1 MYTFCS
7 CDATMI
13 PDVDHHQ
20 YFSFWDPWLQHY
32 KRISRHTWTAFS
44 SLTFICLLTCERAF
58 FFDFF
63 FYGSILMSER
73 ISGRHALRTSSHPRQ
88 QHTTSRSSLCWVSSS
103 AGLHFLGD
111 TGLRARHLYFYALLH
126 SRRWLAAL
134 ASSCFRAP
142 GNLHS
147 LVKLR
152 FTASQKSKRTVL
164 SMVMRAHA
172 AMFPMK

>member
-73 ISGRHALRTSSHPRQ
+73 ISGRHALRTSSQPRQ
-88 QHTTSRSSLCWVSSS
+88 HHTTSRSFALLDFLFGRPAFPGGYGTESATSL
-103 AGLHFLGD
+103 F
-111 TGLRARHLYFYALLH
+111 LRAA
-126 SRRWLAAL
+126 SLAAL
-134 ASSCFRAP
+134 ARCLAFFLLSCAW
-142 GNLHS
+142 
-147 LVKLR
+147 
-152 FTASQKSKRTVL
+152 KSAQSCET
-164 SMVMRAHA
+164 
-172 AMFPMK
+172 PIYC